1 MKTIVVI
8 IMIGSFVL
16 AACAAPPTPTATPT
30 LAATATNTPEPT
42 STPLP
47 TSTPAPK
54 AVPLVY
60 KGWEDQAFAVVCL
73 DSMTVMGTSDVNARI
88 LNATQTLLEEMGMR
102 VVRDIDYDDPQCEA
116 IWVWGVG
123 LEANCGAYTGGG
135 TTCTSC
141 TGADLYGDLVLMK
154 EGEDGQMWDV
164 IRVPIEDSVRLA
176 QSTNRCVPESEAPF
190 DRLWPKMV
198 VESFMQVY
206 GSAVLDAARNI
217 PELQAVADMLAE
229 SGK

>member
-1 MKTIVVI
+1 MKTTIVLI
-8 IMIGSFVL
+8 LMCTLVL
-16 AACAAPPTPTATPT
+16 AACAAPVVPTATPT

-47 TSTPAPK
+47 TYTPAPK

-60 KGWEDQAFAVVCL
+60 KGWEDTAFSVVCL
-73 DSMTVMGTSDVNARI
+73 DSMTEMGTSDVNANI
-88 LNATQTLLEEMGMR
+88 MNAAQALLEEMGMW
-102 VVRDIDYDDPQCEA
+102 VVDYDDPQCEA
-116 IWVWGVG
+116 IWVFGVI
-123 LEANCGAYTGGG
+123 LQANCGTYSGGG
-135 TTCTSC
+135 TNCTSC

-154 EGEDGQMWDV
+154 ADKDGQMWDV

-176 QSTNRCVPESEAPF
+176 VSTNRCVPESEAPF

-206 GSAVLDAARNI
+206 GSVVLDAARNV
-217 PELQAVADMLAE
+217 PDLQTAAELLAT